1 MPASCSSSSPRR
13 QALACGCAPPPAAGR
28 NIGEVFSQ
36 SMHMPRISPSGRRMT
51 VSDELR
57 FLLGNQASEFI
68 PAVIKANQGFSASR
82 SQSRSRMYAR
92 SAFCIAISCL
102 DIQHTKQGFRY
113 IVVLQKKKKEK
124 KKTQPQILTAREA
137 RVPTRAL
144 QIAPPATAN
153 FLISQSQVL
162 FHTFPRTR
170 QPPQANGSSSALRPI
185 TTTQEGTP
193 GIAGQLQKPPSLAL
207 TPSGLR
213 ALLDRRAFSSCGLLG
228 AATLASPSPLRLR
241 RYIDYSREEP
251 YGPRPRFEPWRV
263 PPPSGPQRE
272 ADSFGNGFLD
282 HDWPEYSR
290 EGNYGTPTRFLELAD
305 SFPGQ
310 SRFER
315 GRGDDFR
322 RPNRS
327 LPRSPMDWDLPR
339 GHSPFF
345 ADEHQCSS
353 SRPRDWTPA
362 LDDRRRRG
370 SSPPGRHEGRGHVQS
385 RDDTFYR
392 SGPFP
397 VERGRGDGFEATP
410 RPRFSHGAMFP
421 ERSPA
426 IILEGER
433 RWTPSPQ
440 DRRRGALFP
449 GSDGHDPW
457 TQRSME
463 RLGQQSS
470 PRGDRGGSFLETG
483 DRGEPYP
490 LGPPPPHNLGG
501 GRGGFPPRRFFRGRG
516 GLQQTGPPG
525 GSGRQ
530 RSPRQSSVL
539 PALRTEPEAS
549 GGSGHQSSVL
559 PALRTGPEASGG
571 SRRKAF
577 PRKRLPRPV
586 RGVLSEKQ
594 VAGAIKSTG
603 VEEPQRPSES
613 KHDDSNGAVR
623 PEAANYEGKIKPEA
637 TVDEGDGT
645 ITSGLIVG
653 MCTDV
658 QKGYFRLT
666 GPPDATK
673 IRPKLVLVEALKF
686 VQVSSKDYNFK
697 TDQLKSI
704 RQDMTIQNIEDELSV
719 QVYEYHARLALCN
732 RDMAE
737 LNLCLT
743 KLHCLYGNKRNGG
756 HHGEFAAYDILLS
769 AIQDKNTE
777 LMSKLG
783 RLSSDLKQQE
793 TVKHAKEVAH
803 SIQTGNY
810 ASFFKLYKVAPNLNG
825 YLM

>member
-1 MPASCSSSSPRR
+1 MDPRR
-13 QALACGCAPPPAAGR
+13 RLGRSPPRKRERQASPANDYRNRHLWRSPPRDFAPSWTGAPSPPAA
-28 NIGEVFSQ
+28 
-36 SMHMPRISPSGRRMT
+36 
-51 VSDELR
+51 
-57 FLLGNQASEFI
+57 FLE
-68 PAVIKANQGFSASR
+68 R
-82 SQSRSRMYAR
+82 
-92 SAFCIAISCL
+92 
-102 DIQHTKQGFRY
+102 
-113 IVVLQKKKKEK
+113 
-124 KKTQPQILTAREA
+124 
-137 RVPTRAL
+137 
-144 QIAPPATAN
+144 
-153 FLISQSQVL
+153 
-162 FHTFPRTR
+162 
-170 QPPQANGSSSALRPI
+170 
-185 TTTQEGTP
+185 
-193 GIAGQLQKPPSLAL
+193 PPS
-207 TPSGLR
+207 P
-213 ALLDRRAFSSCGLLG
+213 
-228 AATLASPSPLRLR
+228 PLPLW

-263 PPPSGPQRE
+263 SSPSGPQRE

-290 EGNYGTPTRFLELAD
+290 ESNYGTPTSTRFLEFAD

-385 RDDTFYR
+385 RDETFYR

-449 GSDGHDPW
+449 GSDGHDRW

-483 DRGEPYP
+483 DRGERYP

-501 GRGGFPPRRFFRGRG
+501 GSGGGFPPRRFFRGRG

-549 GGSGHQSSVL
+549 GGS
-559 PALRTGPEASGG
+559 
-571 SRRKAF
+571 RRKGKAF
-577 PRKRLPRPV
+577 PRKRSPRPV

-603 VEEPQRPSES
+603 VEEPQGPSES

-623 PEAANYEGKIKPEA
+623 PEAADNEGAIKPEA

-645 ITSGLIVG
+645 GLIVG

-673 IRPKLVLVEALKF
+673 IRPKPVLVEALKF

-719 QVYEYHARLALCN
+719 QVFMSIMQDLRCAIEIW
-732 RDMAE
+732 
-737 LNLCLT
+737 LNLTCASRSCTASMGISGMVAIMVNLQLMLYCYLRFKT
-743 KLHCLYGNKRNGG
+743 K
-756 HHGEFAAYDILLS
+756 IL
-769 AIQDKNTE
+769 N
-777 LMSKLG
+777 
-783 RLSSDLKQQE
+783 
-793 TVKHAKEVAH
+793 
-803 SIQTGNY
+803 
-810 ASFFKLYKVAPNLNG
+810 
-825 YLM
+825 